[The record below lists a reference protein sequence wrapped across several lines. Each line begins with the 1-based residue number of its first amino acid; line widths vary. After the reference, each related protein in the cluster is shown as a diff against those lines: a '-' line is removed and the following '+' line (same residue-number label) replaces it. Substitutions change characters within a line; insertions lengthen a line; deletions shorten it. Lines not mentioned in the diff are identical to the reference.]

1 MEISIMSGFNP
12 WKYRI
17 RFVSGA
23 LMLVAACLC
32 VPANVQA
39 QRVRLPKSFAAPS
52 EARSTGQ
59 LSASQQISLTISLP
73 LRNRQALEALIK
85 QLHDPSS
92 PQYGKYLTVQQFT
105 EQFGPTQ
112 ADYDKVVA
120 YVKSRG
126 MTVTRTHTTRMV
138 LNVSAS
144 VAAIDKTFAVT
155 MKQYKHPTENRIFFA
170 PDVEPTVDAGLPIL
184 DIHGFSNYELP
195 HPMLKRATA
204 REVANSYTTGSGP
217 SGQFL
222 GSDMR
227 AAYAP
232 GVALDGTG
240 QTVGLVELGPYNLSD
255 VQSYF
260 STINQPL
267 NVPIY
272 NVLLGVDGICS
283 GTPATG
289 GCDDG
294 EEVIDME
301 QAISMAPHL
310 SALIVYETNGPTTD
324 AQTAFAQ
331 AAEDDVA
338 RQISLSFGWGGTPAT
353 EPGYEQVFLELQA
366 QGQNVFVSSG
376 DSGANVGGVGYPGNS
391 PNITA
396 VGGTDLTTTGP
407 GGAWASESGWVGSGG
422 GWNTQSPIPSYQ
434 TTAINSTNQGST
446 SYRNI
451 PDVSMEA
458 NTDNYFCANGGCY
471 TGIGGTSLSAPRW
484 AGFLS
489 LANEQANGSPIGFLN
504 TTVYS
509 LGQMSNYSSI
519 FHDITTGDNFNSGSP
534 DQFTAVAGY
543 DLVTGWGSPNGQ
555 PLLDT
560 LGPASTSAPNFTLS
574 ASPQTIPLRPGESG
588 QTTITATPT
597 NGFTGTVN
605 LTVTTIGAPAGVTAT
620 LDQSSITATGSATLN
635 VTTTSATPAGNLLI
649 VVTGSSQGIS
659 QAAYVSLALPD
670 FGLTLS
676 PTTLY
681 LNQSNRASATVTA
694 SPENG
699 FTGKVSFSLTSGVPA
714 GVSSAILRGKTP
726 DTATLV
732 LAADSDALTGVN
744 NEVAVTAQS
753 GSITQSFSSAILAV
767 SAATGEGGAGV
778 PINLSSAYN
787 VYAAYSDGTNFST
800 QGGLGGYAYSSNLLT
815 PSRVL
820 SGVQFHFGKPNTANA
835 VAGTGQVIAL
845 PAGRFKTLQLLAS
858 GINGNQSGQ
867 SLTVTYTDG
876 TTSQFT
882 QGFSDW
888 FSPSSNL
895 GEAEAVAMPHR
906 NIENGTEDDRQFN
919 LYSYSFLLDQTKEVK
934 SLTLPN
940 DSNVLVLAA
949 TLVSP
954 SLGTSVNLAGAFNAT
969 GIYTDG
975 TTFSASGGIDTGG
988 AAYSGNLLGD
998 QTGSRSVIVNGA
1010 QYDIAAANQPN
1021 IVYGTGT
1028 PISLPQDHYD
1038 QIRILGTGLQG
1049 AQTGQQIVIKY
1060 TDGSSQ
1066 TLTQSFSDWFSP
1078 QQFPNESEVFAM
1090 PYRDYNDGSQDDRT
1104 FNLYQYILPLDC
1116 RKEVSSI
1123 VLPNNRFV
1131 VALAITLTKHE

>member
-1 MEISIMSGFNP
+1 MLDFN
-12 WKYRI
+12 KRI
-17 RFVSGA
+17 FRMRFVLA
-23 LMLVAACLC
+23 TLLLVAACLYTP
-32 VPANVQA
+32 VSGQA
-39 QRVRLPKSFAAPS
+39 QRMRLPKSFAAP
-52 EARSTGQ
+52 ADAQAVKQ
-59 LSASQQISLTISLP
+59 LPASQQIGLSISLP
-73 LRNRQALEALIK
+73 LRNRQALEAFIK

-92 PQYGKYLTVQQFT
+92 PQYGKFLTVQQFT

-112 ADYDKVVA
+112 ADYDKVIA
-120 YVKSRG
+120 YVKSQG
-126 MTVTRTHTTRMV
+126 MTVTRTHTNR
-138 LNVSAS
+138 LLINVSAPAS
-144 VAAIDKTFAVT
+144 IINQTFAVT
-155 MKQYKHPTENRIFFA
+155 MKQYKHPTENRIYFA
-170 PDVEPTVDAGLPIL
+170 PDTEPTAEAGLPIL
-184 DIHGFSNYELP
+184 DIQGFSNYDLP

-204 REVANSYTTGSGP
+204 NQLASSYTTGSGP

-232 GVALDGTG
+232 GVTLDGTG
-240 QTVGLVELGPYNLSD
+240 QAVGLVELGPYNLSD

-260 STINQPL
+260 KTINQPL

-272 NVLLGVDGICS
+272 NVLLGVTGICS
-283 GTPATG
+283 GTPATN

-310 SALIVYETNGPTTD
+310 SALIIYETNGPNTD

-331 AAEDDVA
+331 AAEDDIA
-338 RQISLSFGWGGTPAT
+338 KQISLSFGWGGTPAT

-407 GGAWASESGWVGSGG
+407 GGTWVSESGWVGSGG

-434 TTAINSTNQGST
+434 TAAINATNQGSS

-471 TGIGGTSLSAPRW
+471 EGIGGTSLSAPRW

-489 LANEQANGSPIGFLN
+489 LANEQANGNPIGFLN

-509 LGQMSNYSSI
+509 LGQTSNYASD
-519 FHDITTGDNFNSGSP
+519 FHDITTGNNFNSGSP
-534 DQFTAVAGY
+534 DLFSATTGY
-543 DLVTGWGSPNGQ
+543 DLVTGWGTPNGQ
-555 PLLDT
+555 TMLDS
-560 LGPASTSAPNFTLS
+560 LGPASTTAPNFTLS
-574 ASPQTIPLRPGESG
+574 ASPATIPLKPGESG
-588 QTTITATPT
+588 QTTITVTPT

-620 LDQSSITATGSATLN
+620 LDQASITASGSATLN

-649 VVTGSSQGIS
+649 VVTGSSQGVS
-659 QAAYVSLALPD
+659 QAAYISLALPD

-681 LNQSNRASATVTA
+681 LNQSNRVTATATA

-699 FTGKVSFSLTSGVPA
+699 FTGKVSFSLASGVPS
-714 GVSSAILRGKTP
+714 GVFSAILPGRKP
-726 DTATLV
+726 DTATLL

-744 NEVAVTAQS
+744 NEVAVNAQS
-753 GSITQSFSSAILAV
+753 GDITQSFSSAILAV
-767 SAATGEGGAGV
+767 SAATGNWGEGT
-778 PINLSSAYN
+778 PIDLSSAYN
-787 VYAAYSDGTNFST
+787 VYAAYSDGTNFTT

-820 SGVQFHFGKPNTANA
+820 NGVQFHFGKPNVANG
-835 VAGTGQVIAL
+835 VAGAGQVIAL
-845 PAGRFKTLQLLAS
+845 PTGHFKTLELLAS
-858 GINGNQSGQ
+858 GINGNQSAQ
-867 SLTVTYTDG
+867 TLMVTYTDG

-882 QGFSDW
+882 QSFSDW
-888 FSPSSNL
+888 YSPSNNL
-895 GEAEAVAMPHR
+895 GEAEAVAMSHR

-919 LYSYSFLLDQTKEVK
+919 LYGYAFLLDETKDVK

-940 DSNVLVLAA
+940 DSNVIVLAA
-949 TLVSP
+949 TLATP
-954 SLGTSVNLAGAFNAT
+954 CLGTPANLASTFDAT

-975 TTFSASGGIDTGG
+975 TTFPASGGIDTGG
-988 AAYSGNLLGD
+988 AAYSANLLGD
-998 QTGSRSVIVNGA
+998 QSGPRSVVVNGA
-1010 QYDIAAANQPN
+1010 TYQIAAANQPN

-1028 PISLPQDHYD
+1028 PIALPEGHYD
-1038 QIRILGTGLQG
+1038 QVRILGTGLQG

-1060 TDGSSQ
+1060 TDGSSE
-1066 TLTQSFSDWFSP
+1066 TVTQSFSDWYSP

-1090 PYRDYNDGSQDDRT
+1090 PYRDYNDGTQDDRT
-1104 FNLYQYILPLDC
+1104 FNLYQYILPLDG
-1116 RKEVSSI
+1116 RKAVSSI
-1123 VLPNNRFV
+1123 ELPNNRFV
-1131 VALAITLTKHE
+1131 VALAITLVKH